1 MSVDDKK
8 IARRVGAF
16 LAVGVIVAMIA
27 VFMLGSKGGLFE
39 SKTTLYAHFSD
50 INGLVPGAPVR
61 LAGLDV
67 GLVRDIR
74 FSEDLNKREA
84 RVELS
89 IKDRFMKRIRGD
101 SKAFIDSK
109 GLLGDKLVNL
119 TIGTPQSPQLK
130 DGDTIKTRPSPSIEE
145 LTNKVSQAVSSLTH
159 ATDEAGQ
166 FLEGIADPQV
176 RTDLKRFIHSLAGLT
191 EGIEQKDGVM
201 HRLIYDRRYA
211 DEVGGILRDTHET
224 IAALRNGVD
233 HLQAVAAA
241 VQSGDGTL
249 HELIYGKQGVQA
261 VSDLQRAAAEL
272 ATLMHAVRSEPGLV
286 HTLIYDER
294 SGRMLQEWAEFSE
307 RVNRITRD
315 VEKGRGTLGGLL
327 VDPSVYE
334 DLKTVLG
341 NIERNVLLKALL
353 RFTIKEDGIKRPA
366 LMPREQAEQPAP

>member
-8 IARRVGAF
+8 IALRVGIF
-16 LAVGVIVAMIA
+16 LAIGVMVAMLA

-67 GLVRDIR
+67 GLVKDIR
-74 FSEDLNKREA
+74 FSEDLSTREA

-89 IKDRFMKRIRGD
+89 IKHRYMRRIRDD

-119 TIGTPQSPQLK
+119 TIGTPERRQLA

-145 LTNKVSQAVSSLTH
+145 LTNKVEKAVSSLTH
-159 ATDEAGQ
+159 ATDEAGE
-166 FLEGIADPQV
+166 FLEGLADPQV

-191 EGIEQKDGVM
+191 EGVEQKDGVL
-201 HRLIYDRRYA
+201 HRLIYDRKYA
-211 DEVGGILRDTHET
+211 DEVGGILRETHET
-224 IAALRNGVD
+224 VAALRNGID
-233 HLQAVAAA
+233 HLQAVATA

-249 HELIYGKQGVQA
+249 HELIYGKQGVQTL
-261 VSDLQRAAAEL
+261 SDLQRAAAEL
-272 ATLMHAVRSEPGLV
+272 AALMHAVRNEPGLV

-294 SGRMLQEWAEFSE
+294 SGQMVQQWVDFSK
-307 RVNRITRD
+307 RVNRLMSE
-315 VEKGRGTLGGLL
+315 VEKGRGTIGGLL

-334 DLKTVLG
+334 DLKAVLG

-366 LMPREQAEQPAP
+366 LMPQEQGEPQAP